1 MILLPEQFNHNQFKI
16 LHEKQ
21 LLLDYKNDLINYD
34 KTWYENNYDKSKYK
48 YVKTAKRTFTSIYG
62 IVKNFYR
69 KVYQHKITGKY
80 LYPLDTYINIDKNK
94 KFTNQVTKSIIY
106 EADLNNITYP
116 IIKHNL
122 KIDISLSTICRRVKK
137 TNIFVEDLPQEKI
150 KILPTDFIYIQ
161 SDESYN
167 NLIDNKKKRKFR
179 HRTVSISTGF
189 DLNKSNDNRHVLENK
204 YIYVISTRKGQRISK
219 KEFAKSIITTLD
231 NLFIDY
237 SNRNLKLTGDGASY
251 LKSTANYLKI
261 DYAVDKW
268 HPLQKLKQVFIVGKG
283 KRTKENNKKLNYAYY
298 ELFLNGCYYKLL
310 DYLKKN
316 NADEKIYEY
325 FKNNKEGIRNQN
337 AIWNIGCSAESDVYH
352 LIKSISNNN
361 AKIYSKEAF
370 FNLLKLKQAR
380 INKLKVFV

>member
-1 MILLPEQFNHNQFKI
+1 MN
-16 LHEKQ
+16 
-21 LLLDYKNDLINYD
+21 
-34 KTWYENNYDKSKYK
+34 
-48 YVKTAKRTFTSIYG
+48 
-62 IVKNFYR
+62 
-69 KVYQHKITGKY
+69 
-80 LYPLDTYINIDKNK
+80 
-94 KFTNQVTKSIIY
+94 
-106 EADLNNITYP
+106 ADLNNITYP

-122 KIDISLSTICRRVKK
+122 KINISLSTICRRLKK
-137 TNIFVEDLPQEKI
+137 TIIFVEELPQEKI
-150 KILPTDFIYIQ
+150 KILPTDYIYIQ

-189 DLNKSNDNRHVLENK
+189 DLNKSTDNRHVLENK
-204 YIYVISTRKGQRISK
+204 YIFVLSTRKGQRITK
-219 KEFAKSIITTLD
+219 KEFAKSIITNLD
-231 NLFIDY
+231 NIFIGY
-237 SNRNLKLTGDGASY
+237 TNENLKLTGDGASY

-268 HPLQKLKQVFIVGKG
+268 HPLQKLKQVFIVGKD
-283 KRTKENNKKLNYAYY
+283 KRTNQNNKKLNYAYY
-298 ELFLNGCYYKLL
+298 ELFLNGNYYKLL
-310 DYLKKN
+310 DYLKEN

-325 FKNNKEGIRNQN
+325 FKNNKKGIENQN

>member
-1 MILLPEQFNHNQFKI
+1 MLLSSSLISNSLGWDFNQWV
-16 LHEKQ
+16 LLSEK
-21 LLLDYKNDLINYD
+21 LDN
-34 KTWYENNYDKSKYK
+34 
-48 YVKTAKRTFTSIYG
+48 
-62 IVKNFYR
+62 
-69 KVYQHKITGKY
+69 YQHKINHEKQMLLDYDNKILKY
-80 LYPLDTYINIDKNK
+80 DNDWFLNQYDRSKYKVIKRRKHLIKSEFGISYLPLRTYKNKLTNEIITPTRTYIDIDKYKNYTNWVNK
-94 KFTNQVTKSIIY
+94 LIILN
-106 EADLNNITYP
+106 ADLNNITYP

-137 TNIFVEDLPQEKI
+137 TIIFVQELPQEKI
-150 KILPTDFIYIQ
+150 KILPTDYIYIQ

-167 NLIDNKKKRKFR
+167 NLIDNKKKIKFR

-189 DLNKSNDNRHVLENK
+189 DLNKSTDNRHVLENK
-204 YIYVISTRKGQRISK
+204 YIFVISTRKGQRITK
-219 KEFAKSIITTLD
+219 KEFAKSIITNLD
-231 NLFIDY
+231 NIFIGY
-237 SNRNLKLTGDGASY
+237 TNENLKLTGDGATY

-283 KRTKENNKKLNYAYY
+283 KRTKENNKK
-298 ELFLNGCYYKLL
+298 
-310 DYLKKN
+310 
-316 NADEKIYEY
+316 
-325 FKNNKEGIRNQN
+325 GIENQN

>member
-1 MILLPEQFNHNQFKI
+1 MILI
-16 LHEKQ
+16 SEK
-21 LLLDYKNDLINYD
+21 LDN
-34 KTWYENNYDKSKYK
+34 
-48 YVKTAKRTFTSIYG
+48 
-62 IVKNFYR
+62 
-69 KVYQHKITGKY
+69 YQHKINHEKQMLLDYDNKILKY
-80 LYPLDTYINIDKNK
+80 DNYWFLNEYDRSKYKLIKRRKHLIKSEFGLSYLPLRTYKNKLTNEIITPTRTYIDIDKYKNYTNWVNK
-94 KFTNQVTKSIIY
+94 LIILN
-106 EADLNNITYP
+106 ADLNNITYP

-122 KIDISLSTICRRVKK
+122 KISISLSTICRRLKK
-137 TNIFVEDLPQEKI
+137 TTIFVQELPQEKI
-150 KILPTDFIYIQ
+150 KILPTDYIYIQ

-189 DLNKSNDNRHVLENK
+189 DLNKSTDNRHVLENK
-204 YIYVISTRKGQRISK
+204 YIFVLSTKKGQRITK
-219 KEFAKSIITTLD
+219 KEFGKSIITNLD
-231 NLFIDY
+231 NIFIGY
-237 SNRNLKLTGDGASY
+237 TNENLKLTGDGATY
-251 LKSTANYLKI
+251 LKSTANYLNI

-268 HPLQKLKQVFIVGKG
+268 HPLQKLKQLFIVGKG
-283 KRTKENNKKLNYAYY
+283 KKTKENNKKLNYAYY
-298 ELFLNGCYYKLL
+298 KLFLNGNYYKLL
-310 DYLKKN
+310 DYLKEN

-325 FKNNKEGIRNQN
+325 FKNNKKGIENQN

>member
-1 MILLPEQFNHNQFKI
+1 MFK
-16 LHEKQ
+16 
-21 LLLDYKNDLINYD
+21 NYQ
-34 KTWYENNYDKSKYK
+34 K
-48 YVKTAKRTFTSIYG
+48 KR
-62 IVKNFYR
+62 
-69 KVYQHKITGKY
+69 Q
-80 LYPLDTYINIDKNK
+80 
-94 KFTNQVTKSIIY
+94 
-106 EADLNNITYP
+106 
-116 IIKHNL
+116 
-122 KIDISLSTICRRVKK
+122 
-137 TNIFVEDLPQEKI
+137 
-150 KILPTDFIYIQ
+150 ILPTDYIYIQ

-167 NLIDNKKKRKFR
+167 NLIDNKQKRKFR
-179 HRTVSISTGF
+179 HRTVSISLGF
-189 DLNKSNDNRHVLENK
+189 DLNKSTDNRHVLENK
-204 YIYVISTRKGQRISK
+204 YIFVISTRKGQRITK
-219 KEFAKSIITTLD
+219 KEFGKSIITNLD
-231 NLFIDY
+231 NIFIGY
-237 SNRNLKLTGDGASY
+237 TNENLKLTGDGATY

-310 DYLKKN
+310 DYLKEN